1 MGFNDAL
8 TRVITD
14 VVAPAAAEV
23 DRTGAFPRRQIEA
36 LEAAGILA
44 LTVPAELGGG
54 GEGLR
59 AAATVVREL
68 GAVCG
73 STAMIVTMHFSGVAA
88 LAAGGGRRVC
98 CARSVREST

>member
-1 MGFNDAL
+1 MSWNDAL
-8 TRVITD
+8 SRVINE

-44 LTVPAELGGG
+44 LTVPTELGGG

-59 AAATVVREL
+59 VAATVVREL
-68 GAVCG
+68 AP
-73 STAMIVTMHFSGVAA
+73 S
-88 LAAGGGRRVC
+88 AGPPR
-98 CARSVREST
+98 